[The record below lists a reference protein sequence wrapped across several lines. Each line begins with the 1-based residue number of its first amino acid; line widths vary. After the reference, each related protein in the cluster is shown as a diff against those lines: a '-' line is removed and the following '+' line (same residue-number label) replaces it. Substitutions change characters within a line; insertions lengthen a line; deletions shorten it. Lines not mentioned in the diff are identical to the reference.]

1 MRAGFSPLGLSV
13 ARGWGVRA
21 AVFIR
26 PTPFA
31 LGLWLRMKPKK
42 RQPLD
47 FSGIPMEPPV
57 EDVGRPVEPEADAP
71 VSEPDLDLEIAAVP
85 EASAPPSLDRG
96 RISPE
101 PEPAPIVET
110 PKAAARRGFFASAP
124 KPQSQAPSPA
134 EIAEPEPEPEEAK
147 TPEVAPEPEPEP
159 AEVAAPA
166 PESEFRF
173 ADPIPAFTPYTRAK
187 RSAQVEPEPFAPLP
201 SFLTASAVQPSAPVV
216 EREATAPSK
225 RSEAAVAKS
234 REASS
239 ASPYTRAVPPPITP
253 LSAAHDDKKP
263 MAAPLYWSLAVA
275 AAALWTLAP
284 IAFAL
289 GYGAGVPA
297 LKVDQFALAV
307 FAALAIG
314 PALLTLLGAYMLRQA
329 LAVSAELKRNRVMTD
344 RLVTPA
350 ALASAGVTSAVEGI
364 RAQIDAATVA
374 AEDARARV
382 QALREALAEETLAL
396 AQTTSESARMVKQ
409 LSEGLGH
416 ERQAMQA
423 LSTTL
428 DAQST
433 AVVDA
438 IGSQARMVAEA
449 SDLAETQLREAE
461 AALAARAADLA
472 AAASEASDAARVG
485 AEDLSRQI
493 ARLETAGQGVGDQ
506 MAAVERNLAQQRA
519 VLVAAS
525 QSLRADQEDFAG
537 EAETRTAQ
545 LTEFIG
551 YTRAGATEMGDMA
564 AMGAEVLRG
573 LIGAAAEQ
581 LREVAEAARAEREA
595 LAAETSSAIAALAS
609 AAGGQRSDL
618 ESALN
623 KALDAMAAAA
633 RKASEGVEQRVE
645 TARGRVDQLNEIAF
659 AAGQKADT
667 VFESRMD
674 EARDLI
680 EQSAQVVEQAGAR
693 TAIKLAESVETARAT
708 IAEMESMLADVGR
721 RTADLPAE
729 ALARANEVRA
739 QIDQGIESLRLA
751 ARQTAEETAAIDQ
764 AFQERV
770 RRNYDML
777 SEAVSRMGV
786 TAAPPPSPAS
796 RGAAG
801 LVRQPAP
808 VAPTPPAPPPAP
820 PPVAPPAHEPS
831 ADEIGLRPRLRLT
844 PTATDD
850 EFRSIFDT
858 AGGRTAAPP
867 PAQPPEQAEPPGGWS
882 WRNMLSGL
890 ENAAPGEAALGE
902 KMAAEILAMGID
914 PSALLPRGR
923 IDEIAAT
930 IQTHDGGGAREVVK
944 KLAPAAIRRLV
955 RRLFSDA
962 PLRADADRFLRRYA
976 AMMDE
981 AADQD
986 REGFLVA
993 ALLSSDAGR
1002 AYLLLDAASG
1012 DLA

>member
-1 MRAGFSPLGLSV
+1 
-13 ARGWGVRA
+13 
-21 AVFIR
+21 
-26 PTPFA
+26 
-31 LGLWLRMKPKK
+31 MKPKK

-47 FSGIPMEPPV
+47 FTGIPVEPPV
-57 EDVGRPVEPEADAP
+57 EDVGRPEEANSESEAEAP
-71 VSEPDLDLEIAAVP
+71 ISEPDLDLDIAAVP
-85 EASAPPSLDRG
+85 DASAPRNLDRG
-96 RISPE
+96 LMGVE
-101 PEPAPIVET
+101 PEIPSAPVSEVPPVAET
-110 PKAAARRGFFASAP
+110 PRANARRGFFAGSP
-124 KPQSQAPSPA
+124 KPQSAPKTPPKSFEPI
-134 EIAEPEPEPEEAK
+134 EPPPPEPTAIL
-147 TPEVAPEPEPEP
+147 EP
-159 AEVAAPA
+159 AEPPKPDFKAPDFELDLA
-166 PESEFRF
+166 SFS
-173 ADPIPAFTPYTRAK
+173 PARGRRGVP
-187 RSAQVEPEPFAPLP
+187 VEPEPLAPLP
-201 SFLTASAVQPSAPVV
+201 SFLTMPLAQPPAPVV
-216 EREATAPSK
+216 EPEPPAPS
-225 RSEAAVAKS
+225 RRFETAVSTPRETPIAAPV
-234 REASS
+234 
-239 ASPYTRAVPPPITP
+239 TP
-253 LSAAHDDKKP
+253 LSTPLSGKKP
-263 MAAPLYWSLAVA
+263 MPAPLYWSLAVA
-275 AAALWTLAP
+275 AAALWTLGP

-297 LKVDQFALAV
+297 LKVDQFALMV
-307 FAALAIG
+307 FAALAVG
-314 PALLTLLGAYMLRQA
+314 PAAFTLLGAYMLRQA
-329 LAVSAELKRNRVMTD
+329 MGVSAELKHSRIMTD

-350 ALASAGVTSAVEGI
+350 ALAAAGVTGAVEGI
-364 RAQIDAATVA
+364 RNQIDAATAA
-374 AEDARARV
+374 AEEARVRV

-396 AQTTSESARMVKQ
+396 AQTTSESARMVQQ

-416 ERQAMQA
+416 ERQAMHA
-423 LSTTL
+423 LSSTL

-472 AAASEASDAARVG
+472 AAAVEASDAARVG

-506 MAAVERNLAQQRA
+506 MGAVERTLAAQRA
-519 VLVAAS
+519 ALVAAS
-525 QSLRADQEDFAG
+525 QSLRTDQEDFAS
-537 EAETRTAQ
+537 ETETRTAQ

-551 YTRAGATEMGDMA
+551 HTRAGATEMSDMA

-573 LIGAAAEQ
+573 LIGAAAQQ
-581 LREVAEAARAEREA
+581 LREVAETARAEREA

-623 KALDAMAAAA
+623 EALDTMSAAA
-633 RKASEGVEQRVE
+633 RKASEGVEQRVDM
-645 TARGRVDQLNEIAF
+645 ARGRVDQLNEIAF

-693 TAIKLAESVETARAT
+693 TALKLAESVETARAT

-721 RTADLPAE
+721 RTADLPAA
-729 ALARANEVRA
+729 ALAQANEVRA
-739 QIDQGIESLRLA
+739 QIEQGIEDLRMS
-751 ARQTAEETAAIDQ
+751 ARRTAEETAAIDQ

-777 SEAVSRMGV
+777 SEAVGRMGA
-786 TAAPPPSPAS
+786 AAPPSPTPTRAPPPLNRHAQAAPPS
-796 RGAAG
+796 
-801 LVRQPAP
+801 
-808 VAPTPPAPPPAP
+808 VAPTPPPAP
-820 PPVAPPAHEPS
+820 PAANEPS
-831 ADEIGLRPRLRLT
+831 AEDLGPRPRLRLT

-850 EFRSIFDT
+850 EFRSVFDA
-858 AGGRTAAPP
+858 AGGRNAAPVS
-867 PAQPPEQAEPPGGWS
+867 PAASHERAEPQGGLS
-882 WRNMLSGL
+882 WRNLLSGL
-890 ENAAPGEAALGE
+890 ESAAPGDAALGE

-914 PSALLPRGR
+914 PTALLPRAR

-930 IQTHDGGGAREVVK
+930 IQTHDAGGAREVVK

-962 PLRADADRFLRRYA
+962 PLRADAERFLRRYA
-976 AMMDE
+976 GMMDE
-981 AADQD
+981 ASDQD

-1002 AYLLLDAASG
+1002 AYLLLDAAFG

>member
-1 MRAGFSPLGLSV
+1 
-13 ARGWGVRA
+13 
-21 AVFIR
+21 
-26 PTPFA
+26 
-31 LGLWLRMKPKK
+31 MKPKK

-47 FSGIPMEPPV
+47 FTGIPTEPPV
-57 EDVGRPVEPEADAP
+57 EDVGRPPESGSEPEADAP
-71 VSEPDLDLEIAAVP
+71 ISEPDLDLDIAAVP
-85 EASAPPSLDRG
+85 DASAEPNLDRG
-96 RISPE
+96 PVNVDA
-101 PEPAPIVET
+101 EPAPEPVPEA
-110 PKAAARRGFFASAP
+110 PPRNLRRAFFASAAP
-124 KPQSQAPSPA
+124 KPQP
-134 EIAEPEPEPEEAK
+134 
-147 TPEVAPEPEPEP
+147 APEPEPEP
-159 AEVAAPA
+159 QAFEPVEPPA
-166 PESEFRF
+166 PEPEAIPEPIEPPKPEFPKSEFKTPEPE
-173 ADPIPAFTPYTRAK
+173 AAPLFTPSRGRRGAP
-187 RSAQVEPEPFAPLP
+187 VEAEPLAPLP
-201 SFLTASAVQPSAPVV
+201 SFLTAPTAQPPAPVV
-216 EREATAPSK
+216 EPEPPTPSK
-225 RSEAAVAKS
+225 RFEAAVTHP
-234 REASS
+234 RE
-239 ASPYTRAVPPPITP
+239 TPPAPPLTPPVTP
-253 LSAAHDDKKP
+253 LSTAREGKTP
-263 MAAPLYWSLAVA
+263 MPAPLFWSLAVA
-275 AAALWTLAP
+275 IAALWTLGP

-297 LKVDQFALAV
+297 LKLDQFALLV

-314 PALLTLLGAYMLRQA
+314 PAAFTLLGAYMLRQA
-329 LAVSAELKRNRVMTD
+329 QGVSAELKHTRIVTD
-344 RLVTPA
+344 RLITPA
-350 ALASAGVTSAVEGI
+350 ALAAAGVNGVVEGI
-364 RAQIDAATVA
+364 RTQIDAATAA
-374 AEDARARV
+374 AEEARGRV

-416 ERQAMQA
+416 ERQAMHA

-461 AALAARAADLA
+461 ATLAARAADLA
-472 AAASEASDAARVG
+472 AAAAEASDAARVG

-506 MAAVERNLAQQRA
+506 MGAVERTLASQRA
-519 VLVAAS
+519 ALVAAS
-525 QSLRADQEDFAG
+525 QSLRTDQEDFAS
-537 EAETRTAQ
+537 ESETRTAQ

-551 YTRAGATEMGDMA
+551 HTRAGATEMSDMA

-573 LIGAAAEQ
+573 LIGAAAQQ
-581 LREVAEAARAEREA
+581 LREVAETARAEREA

-618 ESALN
+618 EAALSQ
-623 KALDAMAAAA
+623 ALDAMAAAA
-633 RKASEGVEQRVE
+633 ARANEGVELRVE
-645 TARGRVDQLNEIAF
+645 AARVRVDQLNEIAF

-693 TAIKLAESVETARAT
+693 TAQKLAESVETARGT
-708 IAEMESMLADVGR
+708 IAEMEAMLADVGR

-739 QIDQGIESLRLA
+739 QIEQGIEELRA
-751 ARQTAEETAAIDQ
+751 SARRTADETTAIDQ

-777 SEAVSRMGV
+777 SEAVGRMGAAPSPAPAPSRAPPPLSRQV
-786 TAAPPPSPAS
+786 QAAPPP
-796 RGAAG
+796 
-801 LVRQPAP
+801 
-808 VAPTPPAPPPAP
+808 VAPAP
-820 PPVAPPAHEPS
+820 PPVAPQPAPANEP
-831 ADEIGLRPRLRLT
+831 DELSLRPRLRLT

-850 EFRSIFDT
+850 EFRSVFDA
-858 AGGRTAAPP
+858 AGGRTAAPQA
-867 PAQPPEQAEPPGGWS
+867 PAQGDWGEPQGGPS
-882 WRNMLSGL
+882 WRKLLSGL
-890 ENAAPGEAALGE
+890 ESAAPGDAALGE
-902 KMAAEILAMGID
+902 KMAGEILAMGID
-914 PSALLPRGR
+914 PAALLPRAR

-930 IQTHDGGGAREVVK
+930 IQTHDENGAREVVK

-962 PLRADADRFLRRYA
+962 PLRSEAERFLRRYA
-976 AMMDE
+976 GMMDE
-981 AADQD
+981 AAEQD

-1002 AYLLLDAASG
+1002 AYLLLDAAFG

>member
-1 MRAGFSPLGLSV
+1 
-13 ARGWGVRA
+13 
-21 AVFIR
+21 
-26 PTPFA
+26 
-31 LGLWLRMKPKK
+31 MKPKK

-47 FSGIPMEPPV
+47 FTGIPVEPPV
-57 EDVGRPVEPEADAP
+57 EDVGRPEEAQSESEAEAP
-71 VSEPDLDLEIAAVP
+71 ISEPDLDLDIAAVP
-85 EASAPPSLDRG
+85 DASAPPNLDRG
-96 RISPE
+96 PLDLGPEVSSAPVSETPRE
-101 PEPAPIVET
+101 PET
-110 PKAAARRGFFASAP
+110 PRANTRRGFFASAP
-124 KPQSQAPSPA
+124 KPQPPPRSLDVIEPPPPEAAAIPEPVEPPKPEFKAPDFDFDLGSFSPA
-134 EIAEPEPEPEEAK
+134 RGRRG
-147 TPEVAPEPEPEP
+147 
-159 AEVAAPA
+159 AA
-166 PESEFRF
+166 
-173 ADPIPAFTPYTRAK
+173 
-187 RSAQVEPEPFAPLP
+187 VEPEPLAPLP
-201 SFLTASAVQPSAPVV
+201 SFLTAPLAQPPAPVV
-216 EREATAPSK
+216 EPEPPAPSK
-225 RSEAAVAKS
+225 RFETAVS
-234 REASS
+234 TPREIA
-239 ASPYTRAVPPPITP
+239 PPMTPPVTP
-253 LSAAHDDKKP
+253 LSTPLSGKKP
-263 MAAPLYWSLAVA
+263 MPAPLYWSLAVA
-275 AAALWTLAP
+275 AAALWTLGP

-297 LKVDQFALAV
+297 LKVDQFALMV
-307 FAALAIG
+307 FAALAVG
-314 PALLTLLGAYMLRQA
+314 PAAFTLLGAYMLRQA
-329 LAVSAELKRNRVMTD
+329 MGVSAELKHSRIMTD

-350 ALASAGVTSAVEGI
+350 ALAAAGVTGAVEGI
-364 RAQIDAATVA
+364 RAEIDAATAA
-374 AEDARARV
+374 AEEARVRV

-396 AQTTSESARMVKQ
+396 AQTTSESARMVQQ

-416 ERQAMQA
+416 ERQAMHA
-423 LSTTL
+423 LSSTL

-472 AAASEASDAARVG
+472 AAAVEASDAARVG

-506 MAAVERNLAQQRA
+506 MGAVERTLAAQRA
-519 VLVAAS
+519 ALVAAS
-525 QSLRADQEDFAG
+525 QSLRTDQEDFAS
-537 EAETRTAQ
+537 ETETRTAQ

-551 YTRAGATEMGDMA
+551 HTRAGATEMSDMA

-573 LIGAAAEQ
+573 LIGAAAQQ
-581 LREVAEAARAEREA
+581 LREVAETARAEREA

-623 KALDAMAAAA
+623 QALDEMAAAA

-645 TARGRVDQLNEIAF
+645 MARGRVDQLNEIAF

-693 TAIKLAESVETARAT
+693 TALKLAESVETARAT

-729 ALARANEVRA
+729 ALARANEVRV
-739 QIDQGIESLRLA
+739 QIEQGIEDLRMS
-751 ARQTAEETAAIDQ
+751 ARRTAEETAAIDQ

-777 SEAVSRMGV
+777 SEAVGRMGG
-786 TAAPPPSPAS
+786 AAPPSPAPT
-796 RGAAG
+796 RAPPP
-801 LVRQPAP
+801 LNRQTQATPPP
-808 VAPTPPAPPPAP
+808 VAPTPTPAPPA
-820 PPVAPPAHEPS
+820 ANEPS
-831 ADEIGLRPRLRLT
+831 AEDLGPRPRLRLT

-850 EFRSIFDT
+850 EFRSVFDA
-858 AGGRTAAPP
+858 AGGRTAAPAS
-867 PAQPPEQAEPPGGWS
+867 PAASGERAEPQGGLS
-882 WRNMLSGL
+882 WRNLLSGL
-890 ENAAPGEAALGE
+890 ESAAPGDAALGE

-914 PSALLPRGR
+914 PTALLPRAR

-962 PLRADADRFLRRYA
+962 PLRADAERFLRRYA
-976 AMMDE
+976 GMMEE
-981 AADQD
+981 ASEQD

-1002 AYLLLDAASG
+1002 AYLLLDAAFG

>member
-1 MRAGFSPLGLSV
+1 
-13 ARGWGVRA
+13 
-21 AVFIR
+21 
-26 PTPFA
+26 
-31 LGLWLRMKPKK
+31 MKPKK

-47 FSGIPMEPPV
+47 FTGIPMEPPV
-57 EDVGRPVEPEADAP
+57 EDVGRPIEANSEPDADAP
-71 VSEPDLDLEIAAVP
+71 VSEPDLDLDIAAVP
-85 EASAPPSLDRG
+85 DASAPPNLDRG
-96 RISPE
+96 PLDLG
-101 PEPAPIVET
+101 PEPAPDPVPVT
-110 PKAAARRGFFASAP
+110 PPAAEPSRVAARRGFFASAP
-124 KPQSQAPSPA
+124 KPQPEPIAP
-134 EIAEPEPEPEEAK
+134 PEPEPEAVLEPVDPPKANFK
-147 TPEVAPEPEPEP
+147 APEAEPD
-159 AEVAAPA
+159 AP
-166 PESEFRF
+166 PFS
-173 ADPIPAFTPYTRAK
+173 PTRG
-187 RSAQVEPEPFAPLP
+187 RRGSPVEPEPLAPLP
-201 SFLTASAVQPSAPVV
+201 SFLTAPLSSPPFAPLSASTAQPPAPVV
-216 EREATAPSK
+216 EPEPPAPSK
-225 RSEAAVAKS
+225 RFEAAVSKPQDV
-234 REASS
+234 
-239 ASPYTRAVPPPITP
+239 SPPVTP
-253 LSAAHDDKKP
+253 LSTPLVTTKKP
-263 MAAPLYWSLAVA
+263 MPAPVFWSLAIA
-275 AAALWTLAP
+275 AAALWTLGP

-289 GYGAGVPA
+289 GYGQGVPA
-297 LKVDQFALAV
+297 LKVDQFALMV
-307 FAALAIG
+307 FAALAVG
-314 PALLTLLGAYMLRQA
+314 PAAFTLLGAYMLRQA
-329 LAVSAELKRNRVMTD
+329 MGVSAELKHTRIMTD

-350 ALASAGVTSAVEGI
+350 ALAAAGVTGAVEGI
-364 RAQIDAATVA
+364 RNQINAATAA
-374 AEDARARV
+374 AEEARVRV

-396 AQTTSESARMVKQ
+396 AQTTSESARMVAQ

-416 ERQAMQA
+416 ERQAMHA

-472 AAASEASDAARVG
+472 AAAVEASDAARVG

-506 MAAVERNLAQQRA
+506 MGAVERTLATQRA
-519 VLVAAS
+519 ALVAAS
-525 QSLRADQEDFAG
+525 QSLRTDQEDFAA
-537 EAETRTAQ
+537 ESETRTAQ

-551 YTRAGATEMGDMA
+551 HTRAGATEMSDMA

-573 LIGAAAEQ
+573 LIGAAAQQ
-581 LREVAEAARAEREA
+581 LREVAETARAEREA

-618 ESALN
+618 ESALSQ
-623 KALDAMAAAA
+623 ALDAMAEAA

-693 TAIKLAESVETARAT
+693 TAQKLAESVETARAT
-708 IAEMESMLADVGR
+708 IAEMEAMLADVGR

-739 QIDQGIESLRLA
+739 QIDQGIEDLRMS
-751 ARQTAEETAAIDQ
+751 ARRTAEETAAIDQ

-777 SEAVSRMGV
+777 SEAVGRMGGV
-786 TAAPPPSPAS
+786 GPAATPSRAPPPLSRQVQAAPPP
-796 RGAAG
+796 
-801 LVRQPAP
+801 Q
-808 VAPTPPAPPPAP
+808 PAPPPAP
-820 PPVAPPAHEPS
+820 QPAPSAAAAPANEPS

-850 EFRSIFDT
+850 EFRSVFDA
-858 AGGRTAAPP
+858 AGGRNAAPP
-867 PAQPPEQAEPPGGWS
+867 PAQRAEPQAEPQQGGLS
-882 WRNMLSGL
+882 WRNLLSGL
-890 ENAAPGEAALGE
+890 ESVAPGDAALGE

-914 PSALLPRGR
+914 PQALLPRAR

-930 IQTHDGGGAREVVK
+930 IQTHDEAGAREVVK

-962 PLRADADRFLRRYA
+962 PLRADAERFLRRYTG
-976 AMMDE
+976 MMDE
-981 AADQD
+981 ASEQD

-1002 AYLLLDAASG
+1002 AYLLLDAAFG

>member
-1 MRAGFSPLGLSV
+1 
-13 ARGWGVRA
+13 
-21 AVFIR
+21 
-26 PTPFA
+26 
-31 LGLWLRMKPKK
+31 MKPKK

-47 FSGIPMEPPV
+47 FTGIPMESPV
-57 EDVGRPVEPEADAP
+57 EDSGRPLNASIGPEADAP
-71 VSEPDLDLEIAAVP
+71 VSEPDLDLDIAAVP
-85 EASAPPSLDRG
+85 DDADLPNLDRG
-96 RISPE
+96 PLTIDREPTLATPPEAPRASP
-101 PEPAPIVET
+101 
-110 PKAAARRGFFASAP
+110 RRGFFASAP
-124 KPQSQAPSPA
+124 KPQPAPAVEPFRS
-134 EIAEPEPEPEEAK
+134 EPEPEAVLDPVDPPKADFK
-147 TPEVAPEPEPEP
+147 PSRAEPEAPP
-159 AEVAAPA
+159 FSPTRGRRGAAI
-166 PESEFRF
+166 ESE
-173 ADPIPAFTPYTRAK
+173 PL
-187 RSAQVEPEPFAPLP
+187 APLP
-201 SFLTASAVQPSAPVV
+201 SFLTTPIAQPPAPVV
-216 EREATAPSK
+216 EPEPPVSSRRFEPAVSTPPEISPGPS
-225 RSEAAVAKS
+225 V
-234 REASS
+234 
-239 ASPYTRAVPPPITP
+239 TP
-253 LSAAHDDKKP
+253 LSPALATSLAGKKP

-275 AAALWTLAP
+275 AAALWTLGP

-297 LKVDQFALAV
+297 LKVDQFALMV

-314 PALLTLLGAYMLRQA
+314 PAAFTLLGAYMLRQA
-329 LAVSAELKRNRVMTD
+329 LGVSAELKHSRIMTD

-350 ALASAGVTSAVEGI
+350 ALAAAGVSGAVEGI
-364 RAQIDAATVA
+364 RNQIDAATAA
-374 AEDARARV
+374 AEAARARV

-396 AQTTSESARMVKQ
+396 AQTTSESARMVAQ

-416 ERQAMQA
+416 ERQAMHQ

-472 AAASEASDAARVG
+472 AAAAEASDAARVG

-506 MAAVERNLAQQRA
+506 MGAVERSLAGQRA
-519 VLVAAS
+519 ALVAAS
-525 QSLRADQEDFAG
+525 QSLRTDQEDFAS
-537 EAETRTAQ
+537 ESETRTAQ

-551 YTRAGATEMGDMA
+551 HTRAGATEMGDLA

-573 LIGAAAEQ
+573 LIGAAAQQ
-581 LREVAEAARAEREA
+581 LREVAETARAEREV

-618 ESALN
+618 EASLSQALE
-623 KALDAMAAAA
+623 AMAQAAQQ
-633 RKASEGVEQRVE
+633 ASQGVEQRVE

-693 TAIKLAESVETARAT
+693 TAQKLAQSVETARAT
-708 IAEMESMLADVGR
+708 IAEMEAMLADVGR

-729 ALARANEVRA
+729 ALARANEVRN
-739 QIDQGIESLRLA
+739 QIDQGIESLRQA

-777 SEAVSRMGV
+777 SEAVGRMGAAP
-786 TAAPPPSPAS
+786 TPAAAPSRAPPPLNRQAQASPPSQAY
-796 RGAAG
+796 APPPLA
-801 LVRQPAP
+801 PAP
-808 VAPTPPAPPPAP
+808 PVAAPTPTPAPPPAN
-820 PPVAPPAHEPS
+820 EPGL
-831 ADEIGLRPRLRLT
+831 DELNLRPRLRLT

-850 EFRSIFDT
+850 EFRSVFDA
-858 AGGRTAAPP
+858 AGGRTAAP
-867 PAQPPEQAEPPGGWS
+867 QASAVSPDRTETQQGGLS
-882 WRNMLSGL
+882 WRNLLSGL
-890 ENAAPGEAALGE
+890 ESAAPGDAALGE

-914 PSALLPRGR
+914 PAALLPRAR

-930 IQTHDGGGAREVVK
+930 IQTHDEAGAREVVK

-962 PLRADADRFLRRYA
+962 PLRADAERFLRRYA
-976 AMMDE
+976 GMMNE

-1002 AYLLLDAASG
+1002 AYLLLDAAFG

>member
-1 MRAGFSPLGLSV
+1 
-13 ARGWGVRA
+13 
-21 AVFIR
+21 
-26 PTPFA
+26 
-31 LGLWLRMKPKK
+31 MKPKK

-57 EDVGRPVEPEADAP
+57 EDHGRQSSGQVEPEADAP
-71 VSEPDLDLEIAAVP
+71 VSEPDLDLDIAAVP
-85 EASAPPSLDRG
+85 DVSLSPSLESADD
-96 RISPE
+96 
-101 PEPAPIVET
+101 EPASEPVPT
-110 PKAAARRGFFASAP
+110 PPPEANRASARRGFFASTP
-124 KPQSQAPSPA
+124 KPQPENKAPEVSAPG
-134 EIAEPEPEPEEAK
+134 PEPQSEP
-147 TPEVAPEPEPEP
+147 PEPVVPKFKLPDPEP
-159 AEVAAPA
+159 APV
-166 PESEFRF
+166 
-173 ADPIPAFTPYTRAK
+173 TPSRYK
-187 RSAQVEPEPFAPLP
+187 RHVEVEPEPHSPLP
-201 SFLTASAVQPSAPVV
+201 SFLTASAAQPPAPVV
-216 EREATAPSK
+216 EPEPPAPSK
-225 RSEAAVAKS
+225 RSEAAISKP
-234 REASS
+234 RESTPSLAPS
-239 ASPYTRAVPPPITP
+239 TIP
-253 LSAAHDDKKP
+253 LSTTYDDRKP
-263 MAAPLYWSLAVA
+263 MSAALFWSLAVA
-275 AAALWTLAP
+275 VAALWTVAP

-289 GYGAGVPA
+289 GYGAGVPS
-297 LKVDQFALAV
+297 LRVDQFALAV
-307 FAALAIG
+307 FASLAIG
-314 PALLTLLGAYMLRQA
+314 PAAFTLLGAYMLRQA
-329 LAVSAELKRNRVMTD
+329 MGVSAELKRNRVMTD

-350 ALASAGVTSAVEGI
+350 ALAAAGVTGAVENI
-364 RAQIDAATVA
+364 RSEIDAATAA
-374 AEDARARV
+374 AEEARARV

-416 ERQAMQA
+416 ERQAMHA

-472 AAASEASDAARVG
+472 AAAAEASDAARVG

-506 MAAVERNLAQQRA
+506 MSAVERNLAQQRA

-525 QSLRADQEDFAG
+525 QSLRTDQEDFAA

-551 YTRAGATEMGDMA
+551 HTRAGATEMGDMA

-581 LREVAEAARAEREA
+581 LREVAESARAEREA

-609 AAGGQRSDL
+609 AASGQRSDL
-618 ESALN
+618 ENALN
-623 KALDAMAAAA
+623 QALESMAAAA
-633 RKASEGVEQRVE
+633 QKASEGVDQRVE

-693 TAIKLAESVETARAT
+693 TATKLAESVETARAT
-708 IAEMESMLADVGR
+708 IAEMETMLADVGR

-739 QIDQGIESLRLA
+739 QIDKGIESLRVA

-777 SEAVSRMGV
+777 SEAVGRMG
-786 TAAPPPSPAS
+786 APPLAPQPAPS

-801 LVRQPAP
+801 LVRPPQAAAPA
-808 VAPTPPAPPPAP
+808 PAP
-820 PPVAPPAHEPS
+820 PPVAPPANEPS
-831 ADEIGLRPRLRLT
+831 AEDIGLRPRLRLT

-850 EFRSIFDT
+850 EFRSVFDA
-858 AGGRTAAPP
+858 AGGRNAAPP
-867 PAQPPEQAEPPGGWS
+867 PAQPSERAEPPGGWS
-882 WRNMLSGL
+882 WRNLLSGL
-890 ENAAPGEAALGE
+890 ESAAPGDAALGE

-914 PSALLPRGR
+914 PTALLPRGR

-930 IQTHDGGGAREVVK
+930 IQTHDGEGAREVVK

-962 PLRADADRFLRRYA
+962 PLRADAERFLRRYA
-976 AMMDE
+976 GMMDE

>member
-1 MRAGFSPLGLSV
+1 
-13 ARGWGVRA
+13 
-21 AVFIR
+21 
-26 PTPFA
+26 
-31 LGLWLRMKPKK
+31 MKPKK

-47 FSGIPMEPPV
+47 FTGIPVEPPV
-57 EDVGRPVEPEADAP
+57 EDVGRPEETNSESEADAP
-71 VSEPDLDLEIAAVP
+71 ISEPDLDLDIAAVP
-85 EASAPPSLDRG
+85 DASAPPNLDRG
-96 RISPE
+96 PLNLDPE
-101 PEPAPIVET
+101 VPSEPIPEAPPAPET
-110 PKAAARRGFFASAP
+110 PRANARRGFFASAP
-124 KPQSQAPSPA
+124 KPQPTPKTPPKSFEPIEPPLPEPTAILEPAEPPKSDFKAPDFELDLASFSPA
-134 EIAEPEPEPEEAK
+134 RGRRGAAIEPEPL
-147 TPEVAPEPEPEP
+147 
-159 AEVAAPA
+159 
-166 PESEFRF
+166 
-173 ADPIPAFTPYTRAK
+173 
-187 RSAQVEPEPFAPLP
+187 APLP
-201 SFLTASAVQPSAPVV
+201 SFLTAPLAQPPAPVV
-216 EREATAPSK
+216 EPEPPAPS
-225 RSEAAVAKS
+225 RRFEAAVS
-234 REASS
+234 TPRE
-239 ASPYTRAVPPPITP
+239 TPIAAPVTPQATP
-253 LSAAHDDKKP
+253 LSTPLSGKKP
-263 MAAPLYWSLAVA
+263 MPAPLYWSLAVA
-275 AAALWTLAP
+275 AAALWTLGP

-297 LKVDQFALAV
+297 LKVDQFALMV
-307 FAALAIG
+307 FAALAVG
-314 PALLTLLGAYMLRQA
+314 PAAFTLLGAYMLRQA
-329 LAVSAELKRNRVMTD
+329 MGVSAELKHSRIMTD
-344 RLVTPA
+344 RLVGPA
-350 ALASAGVTSAVEGI
+350 ALAAAGVTGAVEGI
-364 RAQIDAATVA
+364 RNQIDAATAA
-374 AEDARARV
+374 AEEARVRV

-396 AQTTSESARMVKQ
+396 AQTTSESARMVQQ

-416 ERQAMQA
+416 ERQAMRA
-423 LSTTL
+423 LSSTL

-472 AAASEASDAARVG
+472 AAAVEASDAARVG

-506 MAAVERNLAQQRA
+506 MGAVERTLASQRA
-519 VLVAAS
+519 ALVAAS
-525 QSLRADQEDFAG
+525 QSLRTDQEDFAS
-537 EAETRTAQ
+537 ESETRTAQ

-551 YTRAGATEMGDMA
+551 HTRAGATEMSDMA

-573 LIGAAAEQ
+573 LIGAAAQQ
-581 LREVAEAARAEREA
+581 LREVAETARAEREA

-609 AAGGQRSDL
+609 AGGGQRSDL

-623 KALDAMAAAA
+623 QALDEMAAAA

-645 TARGRVDQLNEIAF
+645 MARGRVDQLNEIAF

-693 TAIKLAESVETARAT
+693 TALKLAESVETARAT

-739 QIDQGIESLRLA
+739 QIEQGIEELRLS
-751 ARQTAEETAAIDQ
+751 ARRTAEETAAIDQ

-777 SEAVSRMGV
+777 SEAVGRMGAAAPASA
-786 TAAPPPSPAS
+786 TPTRAPPP
-796 RGAAG
+796 
-801 LVRQPAP
+801 LNRQAQ
-808 VAPTPPAPPPAP
+808 TAP
-820 PPVAPPAHEPS
+820 PPVAPAPPPTPPAANEPS
-831 ADEIGLRPRLRLT
+831 AEDLGPRPRLRLT

-850 EFRSIFDT
+850 EFRSVFDA
-858 AGGRTAAPP
+858 AGGRTAAPAS
-867 PAQPPEQAEPPGGWS
+867 PAAASHERAESQGGGLS
-882 WRNMLSGL
+882 WRNLLSGL
-890 ENAAPGEAALGE
+890 ESAAPGDAALGE

-914 PSALLPRGR
+914 PTALLPRAR

-930 IQTHDGGGAREVVK
+930 IQTHDAGGAREVVK

-962 PLRADADRFLRRYA
+962 PLRADAERFLRRYA
-976 AMMDE
+976 GMMDE
-981 AADQD
+981 ASDQD

-1002 AYLLLDAASG
+1002 AYLLLDAAFG

>member
-1 MRAGFSPLGLSV
+1 
-13 ARGWGVRA
+13 
-21 AVFIR
+21 
-26 PTPFA
+26 
-31 LGLWLRMKPKK
+31 MKPKK

-47 FSGIPMEPPV
+47 FTGIPMEPPV
-57 EDVGRPVEPEADAP
+57 EDVGRPDGASSEPEADAP
-71 VSEPDLDLEIAAVP
+71 ISEPDLDLDIAAVP
-85 EASAPPSLDRG
+85 DASAPPILDRG
-96 RISPE
+96 SLDLD
-101 PEPAPIVET
+101 PEPAPEPVVESPSVVET
-110 PKAAARRGFFASAP
+110 PRATARRGFFASAP
-124 KPQSQAPSPA
+124 KPQPEPIAPPRL
-134 EIAEPEPEPEEAK
+134 EPESTAIIEPVEPPKSNFKAPQPEPD
-147 TPEVAPEPEPEP
+147 APPFSPTRGRRG
-159 AEVAAPA
+159 AP
-166 PESEFRF
+166 
-173 ADPIPAFTPYTRAK
+173 
-187 RSAQVEPEPFAPLP
+187 VEPEPLAPLP
-201 SFLTASAVQPSAPVV
+201 SFLTAPLANPIAQPPAPVV
-216 EREATAPSK
+216 EPEPPAPSK
-225 RSEAAVAKS
+225 RFDAAVSKS
-234 REASS
+234 QDVSQPSTAPQFTTLS
-239 ASPYTRAVPPPITP
+239 TP
-253 LSAAHDDKKP
+253 LVAPKKAMP
-263 MAAPLYWSLAVA
+263 APLFWSLAVG
-275 AAALWTLAP
+275 AAALWTLGP

-289 GYGAGVPA
+289 GYGQGVPA
-297 LKVDQFALAV
+297 LKVDQFALMV

-314 PALLTLLGAYMLRQA
+314 PAAFTLLGAYMLRQA
-329 LAVSAELKRNRVMTD
+329 MGVSAELKHSRIMTD

-350 ALASAGVTSAVEGI
+350 VLAAAGVTGAVEGI
-364 RAQIDAATVA
+364 RHQIDAATAA
-374 AEDARARV
+374 AEEARARV

-396 AQTTSESARMVKQ
+396 AQTTSESARMVAQ

-416 ERQAMQA
+416 ERQAMHA

-461 AALAARAADLA
+461 ATLAARAADIA
-472 AAASEASDAARVG
+472 AAAVEASDAARVG

-506 MAAVERNLAQQRA
+506 MGAVERTLATQRA
-519 VLVAAS
+519 ALVAAS
-525 QSLRADQEDFAG
+525 QSLRTDQEDFAA
-537 EAETRTAQ
+537 ESETRTAQ

-551 YTRAGATEMGDMA
+551 HTRAGATEMSDMA

-573 LIGAAAEQ
+573 LIGAAAQQ
-581 LREVAEAARAEREA
+581 LREVAETARAEREA

-618 ESALN
+618 EAALSQ
-623 KALDAMAAAA
+623 ALDAMAEAA

-693 TAIKLAESVETARAT
+693 TAQKLAQSVETARGT
-708 IAEMESMLADVGR
+708 IAEMEAMLADVGR

-739 QIDQGIESLRLA
+739 QIDQGIEDLRMS
-751 ARQTAEETAAIDQ
+751 ARRTAEETAAIDQ

-777 SEAVSRMGV
+777 SEAVGRMGAV
-786 TAAPPPSPAS
+786 SPAATPSRAPPPLSRQVQAAPPAP
-796 RGAAG
+796 
-801 LVRQPAP
+801 QPAP
-808 VAPTPPAPPPAP
+808 TPPPAPAPPPAN
-820 PPVAPPAHEPS
+820 EPS

-850 EFRSIFDT
+850 EFRSVFDA
-858 AGGRTAAPP
+858 AGGRNAAPP
-867 PAQPPEQAEPPGGWS
+867 PVQPVERAEPQQGGLS
-882 WRNMLSGL
+882 WRNLLSGL
-890 ENAAPGEAALGE
+890 ESAAPGDAALGE

-914 PSALLPRGR
+914 PAALLPRAR

-930 IQTHDGGGAREVVK
+930 IQTHDEAGAREVVK

-962 PLRADADRFLRRYA
+962 PLRADAERFLRRYTG
-976 AMMDE
+976 MMDE
-981 AADQD
+981 ASEQD

-1002 AYLLLDAASG
+1002 AYLLLDAAFG